1 MNLHSY
7 LHPNEPEQ
15 ESIKLSPE
23 TMKMLMDEASPTVSI
38 LKTINRLSNK
48 IDENQ
53 QKAEEQMIKQQLIE
67 TKRFYIN
74 LTIATIAAI
83 AAILGFI
90 VPLLFS

>member
-7 LHPNEPEQ
+7 LHPNELKQ
-15 ESIKLSPE
+15 ETVKLSPD
-23 TMKMLMDEASPTVSI
+23 TMKLLMENPSQIGSVISSI
-38 LKTINRLSNK
+38 NKLLDK

-53 QKAEEQMIKQQLIE
+53 QKAEEQAIKQQKIE

-74 LTIATIAAI
+74 LTIATIAAT

-90 VPLLFS
+90 VPLLLS